1 MDSLPL
7 TGEVL
12 PAVELSLPLKC
23 LRLDWRIEIIEGIHQ
38 PLYVRLVHFLK
49 INKFSI
55 IFKNIKLKGSEVM
68 VREVWTNRD
77 GDKSST

>member
-12 PAVELSLPLKC
+12 PAVELSLPLEG

-38 PLYVRLVHFLK
+38 PFYVRLVHFLW
-49 INKFSI
+49 ISQI
-55 IFKNIKLKGSEVM
+55 IISNLYSVVGFE
-68 VREVWTNRD
+68 
-77 GDKSST
+77 